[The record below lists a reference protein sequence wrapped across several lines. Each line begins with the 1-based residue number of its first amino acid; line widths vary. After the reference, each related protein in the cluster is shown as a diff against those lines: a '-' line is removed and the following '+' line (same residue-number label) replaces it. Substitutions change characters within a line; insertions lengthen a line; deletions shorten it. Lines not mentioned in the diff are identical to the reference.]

1 LLEAN
6 VDVGELVELK
16 MALVVGQQGQQQN
29 RQGWD
34 VVKKYIPWVL
44 ASLFEF
50 V

>member
-1 LLEAN
+1 LPEAN

-34 VVKKYIPWVL
+34 VVKK
-44 ASLFEF
+44 
-50 V
+50 